1 MFRRKYFKYVSI
13 LEQILFETMLIIARE
28 IRDADEKRDKNLL
41 SPVFSLRDLERIRD
55 ESRTNVVV
63 GTSETAV

>member
-1 MFRRKYFKYVSI
+1 MFRRKYFKYASI

-55 ESRTNVVV
+55 ESRTNAVV